1 MKVYFSHLCLTSSG
15 VHVQD
20 NSLDS
25 FVRLVFLMMRNNGD
39 WQYKMK
45 LLLTVKQVLHKEER
59 RDEEDP
65 VPPVLRRFFV
75 ILFQEVT
82 AEPMAPEKLHK
93 ILQLFW

>member
-1 MKVYFSHLCLTSSG
+1 MMKVYFSHLCLTSSG

-20 NSLDS
+20 NCVDS

-45 LLLTVKQVLHKEER
+45 LLQIVLLTVKQVLHKEER

-65 VPPVLRRFFV
+65 VPPVL
-75 ILFQEVT
+75 
-82 AEPMAPEKLHK
+82 P
-93 ILQLFW
+93 